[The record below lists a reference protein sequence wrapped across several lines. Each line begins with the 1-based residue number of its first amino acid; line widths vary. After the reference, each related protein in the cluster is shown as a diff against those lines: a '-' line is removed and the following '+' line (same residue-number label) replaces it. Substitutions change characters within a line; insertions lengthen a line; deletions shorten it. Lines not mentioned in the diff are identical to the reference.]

1 MALDPPRAPGFRRM
15 FEPGRLTLGLFFA
28 IEAYEGDVPTMAGQ
42 LELARRAEQG
52 GFAALWVRDVP
63 LRDPTFGD
71 VGQVYDPWVWLGM
84 VTCHTAEIAVATGA
98 IVLPLR
104 HPIDIAKAAA
114 SVDNLSDGRFVLGVA
129 SGDRPLEFP
138 AYGKDFHQRGALF
151 AESLSFARQL
161 LEQQFPRIHSPL
173 GVVQGADLLPKPRYG
188 RIPIG
193 VTGQSQQT
201 LDWIAAN
208 ADAWIMY
215 PRPPEQQARVVNEW
229 QAAVDRQEPGTRK
242 PFAQSLYIDLA
253 EAPNTPP
260 RPMHLGYRLGRDAL
274 LDLLGTLRDIGVHHV
289 IFNLKYGRRPAG
301 EVVDQLAREVVPAF
315 PAARAEVY
323 ANG

>member
-1 MALDPPRAPGFRRM
+1 MASDPPLAPGFRRM
-15 FEPGRLTLGLFFA
+15 FEPQRLTLGLFFA
-28 IEAYEGDVPTMAGQ
+28 IESYEGDVPTMAGQ
-42 LELARRAEQG
+42 VELARAAEAG

-71 VGQVYDPWVWLGM
+71 VGQVYDPWVWLGL
-84 VTCHTAEIAVATGA
+84 VTGQTTEIALATGA

-114 SVDNLSDGRFVLGVA
+114 SVDNLSDGRLVLGVA

-138 AYGKDFHQRGALF
+138 AYGKDFEQRGAVF
-151 AESLSFARQL
+151 AESLSFVRQL
-161 LEQQFPRIHSPL
+161 LEHTFPRIRSPL

-188 RIPIG
+188 RIPVG
-193 VTGQSQQT
+193 VTGHSQQSI
-201 LDWIAAN
+201 DWIAAN

-215 PRPPEQQARVVNEW
+215 PRPPEQQAQVVVAWSAAIER
-229 QAAVDRQEPGTRK
+229 QAPGSFK

-253 EAPNTPP
+253 ESPNTPP
-260 RPMHLGYRLGRDAL
+260 RPIHLGYRLGRDAL
-274 LDLLGTLRDIGVHHV
+274 LQLLGTLRDIGVHHV

-301 EVVDQLAREVVPAF
+301 EVVDQLVREVVPAF
-315 PAARAEVY
+315 PSARPVHAF
-323 ANG
+323 G